1 MTDDREKT
9 VAEVVTEVRRH
20 AEGADGLVGVLY
32 DAGVTDADE
41 LVELVLAGEARLSS
55 KPWRDEERE

>member
-1 MTDDREKT
+1 MSDDRDKI
-9 VAEVVTEVRRH
+9 VAEVVAEVSHH

-32 DAGVTDADE
+32 DAGVTDAHE

-55 KPWRDEERE
+55 KAWREIDGK

>member
-9 VAEVVTEVRRH
+9 VAEVVTEVRHRAKG
-20 AEGADGLVGVLY
+20 AEGLVSVLY

-41 LVELVLAGEARLSS
+41 LVELALAGEARLSP
-55 KPWRDEERE
+55 KPWRVV